1 MDVSLESKSLP
12 SVGYSRKSYLPTT
25 SQRLARDKL
34 VHLYGWRSLALSSVG
49 PGSFRRTPQHC
60 AKWVL
65 SHPGRR
71 YQMIRIRPSRE
82 VETLSFSIRR
92 HNSGREQIGSSWVQ
106 IGGSRA
112 QNLSRYV
119 VRTPSDGVS
128 GRPVWVRSTPKMKL
142 SCHDRL
148 DRVSFVMKT
157 RQDNDMSDRTSV
169 VYAKNNNELSS
180 SIRSGADFDKN

>member
-1 MDVSLESKSLP
+1 MIGELQGDFGDLDNKYLKQNISKYQWQIS
-12 SVGYSRKSYLPTT
+12 
-25 SQRLARDKL
+25 
-34 VHLYGWRSLALSSVG
+34 
-49 PGSFRRTPQHC
+49 GSFRRTPQHC

-128 GRPVWVRSTPKMKL
+128 GCPAGYTPCMDSK
-142 SCHDRL
+142 
-148 DRVSFVMKT
+148 
-157 RQDNDMSDRTSV
+157 
-169 VYAKNNNELSS
+169 
-180 SIRSGADFDKN
+180 